1 MRELEIETI
10 ATPIGDVVVVCDSG
24 AAAYIDFADNTVRRE
39 RLLAQRYGAHAL
51 VSGAAARGLGA
62 MVARYFAGELGALDA
77 MPVTLGG
84 TEFQRRVW
92 LALRGIAA
100 GSTSSYGALA
110 ARLGL
115 PGAARAVGLAN
126 SLNPISL
133 ALPCHR
139 VVGADGSLT
148 GYAGGLERK
157 RWLLRHEGALAG
169 EAVQLWS

>member
-10 ATPIGDVVVVCDSG
+10 ATPIGDVVVVSDGG
-24 AAAYIDFADNTVRRE
+24 AAAYIDFADNVARRE
-39 RLLAQRYGAHAL
+39 RLLGQRYGAHAL
-51 VSGAAARGLGA
+51 VPGAAARGLGA

-110 ARLGL
+110 ARLGA

-139 VVGADGSLT
+139 VVGSDGSLT

-169 EAVQLWS
+169 EAARLWS